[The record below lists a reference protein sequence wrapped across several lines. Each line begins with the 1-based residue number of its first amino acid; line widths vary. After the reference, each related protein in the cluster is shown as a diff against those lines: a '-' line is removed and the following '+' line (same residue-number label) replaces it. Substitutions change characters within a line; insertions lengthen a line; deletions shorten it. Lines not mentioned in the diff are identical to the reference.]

1 MRVRSSPADLLL
13 SLSRQ
18 PRLEDQ
24 LANFRQ
30 ALSALSAS
38 AGHLGPPPLDG
49 VDPRGLEAAAYVAL
63 ERGLCDQIDFLEP
76 GSAAVALYEL
86 SSACPSGVV
95 KRDLRRR
102 VFSLLYAGHAAA
114 FLPVATRMALGAAG
128 PLEAP
133 TLRARVGL
141 CMEFPFGSE
150 QNAAPLA
157 LALVTRSATRD
168 AWVIKPARGALP
180 ARRLAAQL
188 LEHAAQEAVTRYQLG
203 DPQPLSLLLSR
214 DLRTPLI
221 RLVFDREPLVWRH
234 AAVARGLLAAVSR
247 ETRQEV
253 EQALGPE
260 RSITDW
266 RRGLV
271 SLVAAM
277 VLGDQE
283 VHSSVHAVLGGPLA
297 KRDPGLSA
305 VVPLGLGRV
314 IETELDRAE
323 NVLDRVCAAPN
334 LGVALAVADLC
345 EQVKRDDFAS
355 NARGIL
361 HRTLLAEGGTQSPV
375 ERALSERALG
385 ILSGELSATP
395 DLVERVQRALLA
407 FESEGAELAH
417 QLALAASTE
426 AHDIATFIEG
436 SDLAAPDARAQVL
449 GRLLEL
455 DRAAFQRSTL
465 SQLLLLGRR
474 PGDADATVEP
484 MERLQNRISRWI
496 LSGLDP
502 ALERAWAQEFAA
514 FDRERLRVLLHLL
527 DADRGSQSDAS
538 GPLVSRLQQSITRL
552 LERLEFGVDPSVHRV
567 LCAALA
573 RSFDA
578 AVRED
583 VMQVGDLVLVVSAM
597 LRDADAIFTI
607 AEASTSPDVAGPL
620 AALAAFLAPDRPELV
635 VDDPALGL
643 GALADG
649 RSAGDEG
656 LAKIDVALRLMRFSQ
671 GIVGGGGYH
680 AEALRRVIFRLARTL
695 EAISVA
701 RGQSELVDTRETK
714 GPVLEELEQVAE
726 DLAHMLR
733 CAQRRVLGGPPD
745 RPSSD
750 YGGPGL
756 RAMIEHGLTTDD
768 VPSVDQ
774 ILAATEALVVGLPDS
789 IGEAIGQVVMR
800 IPSLPRTG
808 RSSVIPVPLKERR
821 ALLPNWLL
829 PRRTIG
835 AFYVVRPLGT
845 GGVSSVFVARRYDER
860 NDPKAESFALK
871 VPEYDPSTARSMSEQ
886 DFFDMFR
893 EEGGALLSLPA
904 HPNLAR
910 FVTFDLGARP
920 KPILVMELILGTA
933 LDRLLRSRSL
943 TMERVASYLDG
954 ILAGLEAMHDAGV
967 GHLDIKPT
975 NVIMRDGNIPV
986 LVDFGLS
993 GRHLRPGCGTVE
1005 YTAPEVLGVFPAGHQ
1020 PEPPPADMYSVGCLA
1035 YELLTGSLL
1044 FEAADEMA
1052 LVTRH
1057 VSHDGWL
1064 PELANMNEMKD
1075 LGRLARTIAACLR
1088 HDPRDRLSAREA
1100 RERFAIALAPL
1111 EHHAWPLVVPA
1122 VARLGKSG

>member
-13 SLSRQ
+13 SLPRQ

-30 ALSALSAS
+30 ALSALAAS

-63 ERGLCDQIDFLEP
+63 ERGLCESLDFLES

-86 SSACPSGVV
+86 SSACPAGPVR
-95 KRDLRRR
+95 RDLRRR
-102 VFSLLYAGHAAA
+102 VFSLMYAGHAGA

-128 PLEAP
+128 PLETP
-133 TLRARVGL
+133 TLRARVAL
-141 CMEFPFGSE
+141 CLDFPFGSE

-168 AWVIKPARGALP
+168 AWLIKPARGALP

-188 LEHAAQEAVTRYQLG
+188 LEHAALEAVTRYQLG

-214 DLRTPLI
+214 EVRSPFL

-234 AAVARGLLAAVSR
+234 AAVARGLLASISR

-253 EQALGPE
+253 EGALGPE
-260 RSITDW
+260 RSVTDW

-271 SLVAAM
+271 SLVSAM

-297 KRDPGLSA
+297 RRDSGLAA

-314 IETELDRAE
+314 IEAEPDRAE
-323 NVLDRVCAAPN
+323 NVLDRLCANAN
-334 LGVALAVADLC
+334 VSVALAVAELC
-345 EQVKRDDFAS
+345 EQVKNPDFGKKARGTMRTVLVSAS
-355 NARGIL
+355 N
-361 HRTLLAEGGTQSPV
+361 EQNPV
-375 ERALSERALG
+375 ERAFAERALG
-385 ILSGELSATP
+385 VLSGEIIASPGLP
-395 DLVERVQRALLA
+395 ERVQRALLA
-407 FESEGAELAH
+407 FETEGAELAH
-417 QLALAASTE
+417 QLALSASAE
-426 AHDIATFIEG
+426 AHELAEFIET
-436 SDLAAPDARAQVL
+436 SDLGDAEARSA
-449 GRLLEL
+449 LLSSL
-455 DRAAFQRSTL
+455 LAIDRAAFQRSTF

-474 PGDADATVEP
+474 PGDADGTVEP
-484 MERLQNRISRWI
+484 MERLQNRVSRWI

-502 ALERAWAQEFAA
+502 ALERAWALEYTA
-514 FDRERLRVLLHLL
+514 FDGERLKVLLHLL
-527 DADRGSQSDAS
+527 DADRGSASDAT
-538 GPLVSRLQQSITRL
+538 GPLVNRLQQSITRL

-578 AVRED
+578 AVREG
-583 VMQVGDLVLVVSAM
+583 VMQVGDLVLVVAAM
-597 LRDADAIFTI
+597 LRDADAVSTI
-607 AEASTSPDVAGPL
+607 AEASTSPDVAVPL
-620 AALAAFLAPDRPELV
+620 SALAAFLGPDK
-635 VDDPALGL
+635 VDVFADDANLLRGQHS
-643 GALADG
+643 DG
-649 RSAGDEG
+649 RAASEES
-656 LAKIDVALRLMRFSQ
+656 LAKLEVAMRLMQLSQ

-680 AEALRRVIFRLARTL
+680 AEALRRVIFRLAGTL

-701 RGQSELVDTRETK
+701 RGQAELVDAREAK
-714 GPVLEELEQVAE
+714 GPVLEELEQACE

-756 RAMIEHGLTTDD
+756 RAMVEHGLTTDD
-768 VPSVDQ
+768 APTIDR
-774 ILAATEALVVGLPDS
+774 ILAATESLVVGLPES
-789 IGEAIGQVVMR
+789 IGEAIQQVALR
-800 IPSLPRTG
+800 IHTLPRTG
-808 RSSVIPVPLKERR
+808 RSSVRPVPLKERR
-821 ALLPNWLL
+821 APLPNWLL

-845 GGVSSVFVARRYDER
+845 GGVSSVFIARRYDER
-860 NDPKAESFALK
+860 NDPQAESFALK

-933 LDRLLRSRSL
+933 LDRLLRSRSM
-943 TMERVASYLDG
+943 TMQRVVSYLDG
-954 ILAGLEAMHDAGV
+954 ILAGLEAMHEVGV

-975 NVIMRDGNIPV
+975 NVILRAGTTPV

-1005 YTAPEVLGVFPAGHQ
+1005 YTAPEVLGVFPEDYQ
-1020 PEPPPADMYSVGCLA
+1020 PIPPPADMYSIGCLA
-1035 YELLTGSLL
+1035 FELVTGTLL

-1064 PELANMNEMKD
+1064 PELAAMNEVKD

-1100 RERFAIALAPL
+1100 RERFAIALEPV
-1111 EHHAWPLVVPA
+1111 ENQAWPIQVPA

>member
-18 PRLEDQ
+18 ARVEDQ
-24 LANFRQ
+24 VPNFRQ
-30 ALSALSAS
+30 ALSALAAS

-63 ERGLCDQIDFLEP
+63 ERGLCDSLDFLEP

-86 SSACPSGVV
+86 SSACPPGPV

-102 VFSLLYAGHAAA
+102 VFSLMYAGHAGA
-114 FLPVATRMALGAAG
+114 FLPVATRMALGAAT

-133 TLRARVGL
+133 TLRARVAL
-141 CMEFPFGSE
+141 CLDLPYGSE

-157 LALVTRSATRD
+157 LALATRTVTRD
-168 AWVIKPARGALP
+168 AWLARPALGALP

-188 LEHAAQEAVTRYQLG
+188 LEHAALEAVTRAQLG
-203 DPQPLSLLLSR
+203 DSQPLSLLLSR
-214 DLRTPLI
+214 ELYAILR

-234 AAVARGLLAAVSR
+234 AAVARGLLAAVHR
-247 ETRQEV
+247 DTRQEV
-253 EQALGPE
+253 EDALGPE
-260 RSITDW
+260 RTVTDW

-271 SLVAAM
+271 SLVSAM

-283 VHSSVHAVLGGPLA
+283 LHSSIHAVLSGPLA
-297 KRDPGLSA
+297 KRDPGLAA
-305 VVPLGLGRV
+305 VVPFGLGRV
-314 IETELDRAE
+314 LDTEPDRAE
-323 NVLDRVCAAPN
+323 NLLDRLAGASN
-334 LGVALAVADLC
+334 ASVALAVAELC
-345 EQVKRDDFAS
+345 EQLKDPAFGAR
-355 NARGIL
+355 ARGVL
-361 HRTLLAEGGTQSPV
+361 RSTLEAELAGQNPAQ
-375 ERALSERALG
+375 RALSARALRV
-385 ILSGELSATP
+385 LSGEIADAP
-395 DLVERVQRALLA
+395 DLPEHVQQALIA
-407 FESEGAELAH
+407 FETEGAELAH
-417 QLALAASTE
+417 QLALAASAE
-426 AHDIATFIEG
+426 SHDLAELIEG
-436 SDLAAPDARAQVL
+436 GDLKDERKRVETL
-449 GRLLEL
+449 SHLLEI
-455 DRAAFQRSTL
+455 DRAAFQRSTFR
-465 SQLLLLGRR
+465 QLLLLGRR
-474 PGDADATVEP
+474 PGETDSTVEP
-484 MERLQNRISRWI
+484 MERLQNRVSRWI
-496 LSGLDP
+496 LTGLDP
-502 ALERAWAQEFAA
+502 ALERAWAHEYTT

-527 DADRGSQSDAS
+527 DAERGSAGDAS
-538 GPLVSRLQQSITRL
+538 GPLTGRLQQSITRL

-578 AVRED
+578 AVREG
-583 VMQVGDLVLVVSAM
+583 VMQVGDLVLVVAAM
-597 LRDADAIFTI
+597 LRDADSVATI
-607 AEASTSPDVAGPL
+607 AEASTSPDVAVPM
-620 AALAAFLAPDRPELV
+620 AALASFLGPERI
-635 VDDPALGL
+635 DALSDESPL
-643 GALADG
+643 SLSSYADG
-649 RSAGDEG
+649 RQPSEEALGKLEIAAR
-656 LAKIDVALRLMRFSQ
+656 LLRLSQ
-671 GIVGGGGYH
+671 GIVGAGGYH

-695 EAISVA
+695 EAISMA
-701 RGQSELVDTRETK
+701 RGQAELVDARETK
-714 GPVLEELEQVAE
+714 GPVLVELEQACD

-756 RAMIEHGLTTDD
+756 RALIEHGLTTDD
-768 VPSVDQ
+768 SPSVDSVV
-774 ILAATEALVVGLPDS
+774 AAAESLVVGLPEC
-789 IGEAIGQVVMR
+789 IAEAIQEVLLR
-800 IPSLPRTG
+800 IPTLPRAG

-821 ALLPNWLL
+821 APLPNWLL

-835 AFYVVRPLGT
+835 SFYVVRPLGT

-860 NDPKAESFALK
+860 NDPKAETFALK

-886 DFFDMFR
+886 EFFEMFR

-910 FVTFDLGARP
+910 FVTFDLSARP

-943 TMERVASYLDG
+943 SMQRVADYLDG
-954 ILAGLEAMHDAGV
+954 ILAGLEAMHEVGV

-975 NVIMRDGNIPV
+975 NVILRGGETPV

-1005 YTAPEVLGVFPAGHQ
+1005 YTAPEVLGVFPEGHQ
-1020 PEPPPADMYSVGCLA
+1020 PLPPPADMYAFGCLA

-1044 FEAADEMA
+1044 FEAADEMT

-1064 PELANMNEMKD
+1064 PELAAMNEVSG

-1100 RERFAIALAPL
+1100 RERFAIALSPL
-1111 EHHAWPLVVPA
+1111 EQYPWPIQIPA
-1122 VARLGKSG
+1122 GARLGKSG

>member
-18 PRLEDQ
+18 ARVEDQ
-24 LANFRQ
+24 LPNFRQ
-30 ALSALSAS
+30 ALSALAAS

-49 VDPRGLEAAAYVAL
+49 VDPRGVEAAAYVAI
-63 ERGLCDQIDFLEP
+63 ERGLCDSLDFLEP

-86 SSACPSGVV
+86 SSACPSGPV

-102 VFSLLYAGHAAA
+102 VFSLMYAGHAGA
-114 FLPVATRMALGAAG
+114 FLPVATRMALGAAA
-128 PLEAP
+128 PLETP
-133 TLRARVGL
+133 TLRARVAL
-141 CMEFPFGSE
+141 CLDLPYGSE

-157 LALVTRSATRD
+157 LALATRTVTRD
-168 AWVIKPARGALP
+168 AWLVRPARGALP

-188 LEHAAQEAVTRYQLG
+188 LEHAALEAVTRAQLG
-203 DPQPLSLLLSR
+203 DSQPLSLLLSR
-214 DLRTPLI
+214 DLRAILL

-234 AAVARGLLAAVSR
+234 AAVARGLLAAVHR
-247 ETRQEV
+247 DTRQEV
-253 EQALGPE
+253 EQSLGPE
-260 RSITDW
+260 RTVTDW

-271 SLVAAM
+271 SLVSAM

-283 VHSSVHAVLGGPLA
+283 LHASIHAVLSGPLA
-297 KRDPGLSA
+297 TRDPGLSA

-314 IETELDRAE
+314 LDTEPDRAE
-323 NVLDRVCAAPN
+323 NLLERLAGTPN
-334 LGVALAVADLC
+334 AGVALAVAELC
-345 EQVKRDDFAS
+345 EQLKDQTFGTR
-355 NARGIL
+355 ARGIL
-361 HRTLLAEGGTQSPV
+361 RSTLEAELAGQNPAA
-375 ERALSERALG
+375 RAFSERALRV
-385 ILSGELSATP
+385 LSGEIVEAP
-395 DLVERVQRALLA
+395 DLPERVQRALVA
-407 FESEGAELAH
+407 FETEGAELAH
-417 QLALAASTE
+417 QLALAASAE
-426 AHDIATFIEG
+426 AHE
-436 SDLAAPDARAQVL
+436 LAEFVETGDVKNEQTRVETL
-449 GRLLEL
+449 SRLLEI
-455 DRAAFQRSTL
+455 DRAAFQRSTF

-474 PGDADATVEP
+474 PGETDSTVEP
-484 MERLQNRISRWI
+484 MERLQNRVSRWI

-502 ALERAWAQEFAA
+502 ALERAWAHEYTT

-527 DADRGSQSDAS
+527 DADRGSAGDAT
-538 GPLVSRLQQSITRL
+538 GPLMTRLQQSITRL
-552 LERLEFGVDPSVHRV
+552 LERLEFGVDSSVHRV

-578 AVRED
+578 AVREGA
-583 VMQVGDLVLVVSAM
+583 MQVGDLVLVVAAM
-597 LRDADAIFTI
+597 LRDADSVTTI
-607 AEASTSPDVAGPL
+607 AEASTSPDVAVPM
-620 AALAAFLAPDRPELV
+620 AALAAFLGPDRI
-635 VDDPALGL
+635 DALSDESPL
-643 GALADG
+643 SVASYADG
-649 RSAGDEG
+649 RQPSEE
-656 LAKIDVALRLMRFSQ
+656 ALGKLEIAARLMRLSQ
-671 GIVGGGGYH
+671 GIVGAGGYH

-695 EAISVA
+695 EAISMA
-701 RGQSELVDTRETK
+701 RGQAELVDARETK
-714 GPVLEELEQVAE
+714 GPVLVELEQACD

-756 RAMIEHGLTTDD
+756 RALIEHGLTTDD
-768 VPSVDQ
+768 TPTVDGVV
-774 ILAATEALVVGLPDS
+774 AAAESLVVGLPES
-789 IGEAIGQVVMR
+789 IGEAIQEVLLR
-800 IPSLPRTG
+800 IPSLPRAG
-808 RSSVIPVPLKERR
+808 RSSVVPVPLKERR
-821 ALLPNWLL
+821 APLPNWLL

-835 AFYVVRPLGT
+835 SFYVVRPLGT

-860 NDPKAESFALK
+860 NDAKAESFALK

-886 DFFDMFR
+886 EFFEMFR

-943 TMERVASYLDG
+943 TMQRVTDYLDG
-954 ILAGLEAMHDAGV
+954 ILAGLEAMHEVGV

-975 NVIMRDGNIPV
+975 NVILRDGETPV

-1005 YTAPEVLGVFPAGHQ
+1005 YTAPEVLGVFPEDHQ
-1020 PEPPPADMYSVGCLA
+1020 PMPPPADMYSVGCLA
-1035 YELLTGSLL
+1035 YELVTGTLL
-1044 FEAADEMA
+1044 FEAADEMT

-1064 PELANMNEMKD
+1064 PELAAMNEQRD

-1100 RERFAIALAPL
+1100 RERFAIALSGL
-1111 EHHAWPLVVPA
+1111 EQYPWPIQIPA
-1122 VARLGKSG
+1122 AARLGKSG